1 MLALP
6 GQRPAPLVHHDWP
19 QHAVKSDLQR
29 WYPTAMRQTLRDGAL
44 SAASFQSIFCW
55 DDVKLNDAIQRAT
68 EAISRADIKPTE
80 TWRAIRTMI
89 GTTRLLSISLK
100 QLNAE
105 ADLVSRSFA
114 TDGLFRLPHEK
125 NGSPPPGWFEPTMVY
140 SWRDPGVLYDFPT
153 LTLEFLRFARVEAE
167 RRSARE
173 AGTTV
178 EAQREEWS
186 RKEAA
191 RSKDE
196 STRRAR
202 EELRLKEAAESRDEL
217 TMRARERRRNT
228 SSAESSP
235 TRSRSRSRRRAPG
248 VALSPITLRDG
259 KRVPHIR
266 RVVLSRPAPLGSSNA
281 EEPPVLAVTP
291 LRSRFTHEFEI
302 EADGV

>member
-1 MLALP
+1 MSLLALP

-19 QHAVKSDLQR
+19 QHAVKSDLQI
-29 WYPTAMRQTLRDGAL
+29 WYPTAMRQTLRGGAL
-44 SAASFQSIFCW
+44 SAASFQSIFGW

-68 EAISRADIKPTE
+68 EAISRADIEPTE
-80 TWRAIRTMI
+80 IWRAIRTML

-140 SWRDPGVLYDFPT
+140 NCRDPGVLYDFPT

-186 RKEAA
+186 LKETA
-191 RSKDE
+191 RSK
-196 STRRAR
+196 
-202 EELRLKEAAESRDEL
+202 DEL
-217 TMRARERRRNT
+217 TMRAREHRRNT

-235 TRSRSRSRRRAPG
+235 TRSRSRSRRRGGTPG
-248 VALSPITLRDG
+248 VALSSITLRNG
-259 KRVPHIR
+259 KRVRHIP
-266 RVVLSRPAPLGSSNA
+266 RVVLSRPAPLGSSTA
-281 EEPPVLAVTP
+281 EKPSILAVKP

-302 EADGV
+302 EADGF

>member
-1 MLALP
+1 MSLLAP
-6 GQRPAPLVHHDWP
+6 PSQSPAPLVHNDWP
-19 QHAVKSDLQR
+19 QHAVESDLQR
-29 WYPTAMRQTLRDGAL
+29 LYPTAMRQTLRDGAP
-44 SAASFQSIFCW
+44 SAASFQSIFGW
-55 DDVKLNDAIQRAT
+55 DDVKLNDSIQRAT
-68 EAISRADIKPTE
+68 EAISRADIEPTE
-80 TWRAIRTMI
+80 IWRALRSMI

-178 EAQREEWS
+178 EAQREEW
-186 RKEAA
+186 
-191 RSKDE
+191 
-196 STRRAR
+196 
-202 EELRLKEAAESRDEL
+202 RLKEAAESRDEL
-217 TMRARERRRNT
+217 TMKARERRRNT

-235 TRSRSRSRRRAPG
+235 VRSRSRSRRRGGTPG

-259 KRVPHIR
+259 KRVPHIPS
-266 RVVLSRPAPLGSSNA
+266 VVLSRPAPLGSSNA
-281 EEPPVLAVTP
+281 EEPSILAATP